1 MSTIQHPK
9 GDGAIE
15 SVVAAFLPYI
25 RGRAARIR
33 SIGLDGDDIVQ
44 EGLIGLLRAIET
56 YDPEKG
62 SAFNT
67 YAISCIDNGIGSA
80 LRRASRKKNQLLNQ
94 SVELT
99 DEQPAPTLSQDPEAM
114 AIRRAELEEIA
125 GRIQSDLSVLERQ
138 VLSLYLEGYSYS
150 AMAEMLHATEKAVD
164 NALQRAR
171 RKLK

>member
-1 MSTIQHPK
+1 LSSIEHLK
-9 GDGAIE
+9 GDGAME
-15 SVVAAFLPYI
+15 SMVAAFLPYI
-25 RGRAARIR
+25 RSRASRIR
-33 SIGLDGDDIVQ
+33 SIGLDGDDIIQ
-44 EGLIGLLRAIET
+44 EGLIGLLRAFDT
-56 YDPEKG
+56 YDSSKG
-62 SAFNT
+62 VSFST
-67 YAISCIDNGIGSA
+67 YAITCIDNGISTA
-80 LRRASRKKNQLLNQ
+80 LRRASRKKDQPLNL

-99 DEQPAPTLSQDPEAM
+99 DTQPAEALTHDPEAM

-125 GRIQSDLSVLERQ
+125 GRIQKDLSKLERQ